1 MSIEKDIKIYGLHFA
16 EIWIGNRIK
25 FQIDRCPDPAGLL
38 RVEVVQ
44 ALDLMAKDRQ
54 AFSKDTSDP
63 YAVFGIGENDEAF
76 KVCISIKYKYIIKL

>member
-1 MSIEKDIKIYGLHFA
+1 MDAKL
-16 EIWIGNRIK
+16 K

-76 KVCISIKYKYIIKL
+76 KVLININY